1 MWTAYAA
8 DMGDQVTEYHR
19 RVSVALRAVRDYL
32 HITQE
37 QLAEAGE
44 TSSAT
49 ISRYEN
55 AKAVEV
61 QGTILV
67 RIAENLDLPSAAL
80 TNPPETRD
88 EVIEAFVVYRAT
100 QRAERRPN

>member
-1 MWTAYAA
+1 
-8 DMGDQVTEYHR
+8 MGDQVTEYHR

-32 HITQE
+32 HLTQE

-44 TSSAT
+44 TSGAT

-55 AKAVEV
+55 RKAVEV

-67 RIAENLDLPSAAL
+67 RIAENLDLPRSVL
-80 TNPPETRD
+80 TDPPATRE
-88 EVIEAFVVYRAT
+88 EVIEAAVVYRAA
-100 QRAERRPN
+100 QRAERRPH